1 MNLKIQR
8 SAFFLIFSSLL
19 LFAAQ
24 AFAGPAADTLARI
37 RAENKLRFN
46 DKGFINDPAL
56 SARFSASQNAAIR
69 QLRAAGHL
77 RRSIRVTNNL
87 RSNLIITVSIVQET
101 NGEFAGLLVERS
113 RYNNDIEEASLRLF
127 NIPILLNGITLLSHN
142 GAAVVSIKSQHLTA
156 QSGGQVAI
164 KYPTNFK
171 NRTYGEA
178 QFDVIRSTA
187 GDMSFFTTS
196 RAAFTQVQVQ
206 LWAQLLAQNFGV
218 ERVIFR

>member
-1 MNLKIQR
+1 MSL
-8 SAFFLIFSSLL
+8 FFVFTT
-19 LFAAQ
+19 Q
-24 AFAGPAADTLARI
+24 AYAGPAADTLARI

-56 SARFSASQNAAIR
+56 NARFSASQNAAIR
-69 QLRAAGHL
+69 QLRAAGNL

-87 RSNLIITVSIVQET
+87 RSNLVITVSIVQET
-101 NGEFAGLLVERS
+101 SGEFAGLLVERS
-113 RYNNDIEEASLRLF
+113 RYNNNIEEASLRLF

-142 GAAVVSIKSQHLTA
+142 GVSVVSIKSQQLTA
-156 QSGGQVAI
+156 ASGGRLAI

-171 NRTYGEA
+171 NGTYGETN
-178 QFDVIRSTA
+178 FDVLKSTA

-196 RAAFTQVQVQ
+196 RAPFTQVQVQ

-218 ERVIFR
+218 EKVSFR